1 VAALAV
7 ARAASYQRL
16 LRAAPIEPPAAYPA
30 NELTYLGNVLNNQAR
45 AFYEKHGVTLI
56 ADAYETNTEPGEV
69 SLMITKHCLRY
80 SFNLCPKQ
88 VKGIRPDPMTLVN
101 GKEKLTLRF
110 DCKKCE
116 MHVLGRLKKGR
127 QISITPVAH

>member
-1 VAALAV
+1 M
-7 ARAASYQRL
+7 
-16 LRAAPIEPPAAYPA
+16 AYPE
-30 NELTYLGNVLNNQAR
+30 NELSYLGNVLNSQAR

-56 ADAYETNTEPGEV
+56 ADAYESDTEKGEV
-69 SLMITKHCLRY
+69 SLMITRHCLRY
-80 SFNLCPKQ
+80 SFNLCPKE

-116 MHVLGRLKKGR
+116 MHVAGKMKKGR
-127 QISITPVAH
+127 QISILPVAP